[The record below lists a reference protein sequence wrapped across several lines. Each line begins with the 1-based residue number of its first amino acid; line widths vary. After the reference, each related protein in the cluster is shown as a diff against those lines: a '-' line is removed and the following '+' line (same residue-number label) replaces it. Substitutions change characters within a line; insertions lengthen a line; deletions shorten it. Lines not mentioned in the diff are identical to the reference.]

1 MKIISDRDFAKEF
14 SVINKNKFSL
24 QQTRS
29 LYLGLLYE
37 LLSSKYIF
45 PKNNDL
51 TKFLEKVFK
60 KKYKSY
66 LFKSRPYLASR
77 LLKDVSTDYDAIQI
91 SASIKLIIFYL
102 ENLEIEHEIN
112 VNDKKTIRKVNKN
125 IQDDTLG
132 WYQSVSKGK
141 K

>member
-37 LLSSKYIF
+37 LLSNKYIF

-51 TKFLEKVFK
+51 VRFLEKVFK

-66 LFKSRPYLASR
+66 LFKSRSYLASR
-77 LLKDVSTDYDAIQI
+77 LLKDVSNDYDTVQI

-102 ENLEIEHEIN
+102 ESLEVENEISI
-112 VNDKKTIRKVNKN
+112 NDKKTSRKINKN
-125 IQDDTLG
+125 IKDDTIG
-132 WYQSVSKGK
+132 WYQSVSKDK